1 MAKLQELSSLIMRHT
16 AADGMHACKLPR
28 VTLIRS
34 SRPTMPM
41 PALYTPSLCLVT
53 QGRKQA
59 VLAGHIYDYDAAKY
73 LVVSVDLPVVG
84 SVMEAS
90 PREPY
95 LCLQLHL
102 DMGMLGEL
110 VLEQSPPDRAA
121 PPAGLSIHDVTPA
134 LVDACTRLVALLDT
148 PEDIAAL
155 GHLVERE
162 ILYRLVT
169 GSAAEMMRHIARS
182 GGGLARVSRVIGW
195 IKAHYAE
202 PFTIK
207 TLAAHAGMSESSLH
221 AHFRSATMMSPLQF
235 RAQLRLQ
242 EARRLMVAEGVEAAQ
257 AGFRVGYD
265 SPSQFSR
272 EYRRLFGA
280 SPAMDAA
287 RLRASGGEAAR
298 SAGPVRSGLRQERAS

>member
-1 MAKLQELSSLIMRHT
+1 MRQSGRARLEELSALIVRHT
-16 AADGMHACKLPR
+16 AADGMHACELPR

-34 SRPTMPM
+34 SRPTLPM

-59 VLAGHIYDYDAAKY
+59 VLGGRLYDYDAARY

-84 SVMEAS
+84 SVIEAS
-90 PREPY
+90 MAAPY

-110 VLEQSPPDRAA
+110 VLERFPVDRAA
-121 PPAGLSIHDVTPA
+121 PPPAGLGIHEVTPA
-134 LVDACTRLVALLDT
+134 LVDACARLVALLDT

-155 GHLVERE
+155 GPLIERE

-169 GSAAEMMRHIARS
+169 GPAAEMMRHIARS
-182 GGGLARVSRVIGW
+182 GGGLARVSRVISW

-202 PFTIK
+202 PFTIEA
-207 TLAAHAGMSESSLH
+207 LAAHAGMSESSLH
-221 AHFRSATMMSPLQF
+221 AHFKSATMMSPLQY

-280 SPAMDAA
+280 PPAMDAS
-287 RLRASGGEAAR
+287 RLRASGGEAGGI
-298 SAGPVRSGLRQERAS
+298 AGTRRTM